1 MSCRQVSEASSQSW
15 KIWCCLCRKLGRS
28 YSGLL
33 CSCLKCVMLLQI
45 KLKCASLLQIKLK
58 CAMLLQIKF
67 SAAPGDLSL
76 LWNMPPNRTYHW
88 YNISAFWLLLD
99 IWNERS
105 WLQNKTHWKTHITV
119 IAYFA
124 ECFLEWFNIA
134 NQLVTNKNV
143 IPSADIWM
151 IKSRSGI

>member
-45 KLKCASLLQIKLK
+45 KLKCAMLLQIKLK
-58 CAMLLQIKF
+58 CGMLLQIKF

-88 YNISAFWLLLD
+88 YNISAFWLLLVTR
-99 IWNERS
+99 NAKS
-105 WLQNKTHWKTHITV
+105 WLQNKTNWKTNTLHCCCYIFCRMLLKIV
-119 IAYFA
+119 PH
-124 ECFLEWFNIA
+124 C
-134 NQLVTNKNV
+134 K
-143 IPSADIWM
+143 SACNTSKCHSKCRYMDD
-151 IKSRSGI
+151 